1 MSSRHILLLSRAV
14 LLSATLALG
23 VAAAAGKGA
32 EVTLN
37 LKDADINT
45 LIATVSE
52 VTGKNFIVDPRVKGK
67 VTVISASP
75 MDAAGVYQTFLA
87 VLQVQGFAA
96 VPAGD
101 AIKVIPDVNAK
112 TEGGGYISSG
122 RGVAQDEYVTH
133 VYQLQ
138 NISATQVVAI
148 TRPLLGQ
155 SGHMAAYAPNNTLIL
170 SDRAANIARLER
182 LIAQMDTGND
192 RDLDVIKLENAAAAD
207 VVRILTTLAQQAK
220 QADPNVQ
227 QAVAIADER
236 SNAVLLGGDKND
248 RARLAEIVHR
258 LDQPTG
264 NAGDTQVIYLRYA
277 SAESLA
283 PILSGYAQQVSRPS
297 TSSSRS
303 GAAGAAAA
311 APVAA
316 PVSSS
321 AGASGTGADG
331 VRVLS
336 DKDTNSLV
344 ITAPPKAMQQIRN
357 VIAQLDIRRPQVLLE
372 AIVAEVSEN
381 KSSELGL
388 DVVAYDPNYIAT
400 AVINNQSTISAI
412 QTAGQAL
419 GGLGSS
425 SGSSSTTSAAIAAGA
440 SLLTQGVTGVFGSYN
455 QNTNALFGLLVKAL
469 ASDGN
474 TNILSKPTLTTLDN
488 EEAKF
493 SVGQEVP
500 FQTGSFSNTG
510 SATNGAVNPFQTID
524 RKDVGLKLGITPTLN
539 DGTLIKLKIDF
550 ENSNIAS
557 GTAGGSN
564 LITNKRTLTNVVTV
578 ESGQILM
585 LSGLVDNQTTDTV
598 SKVPL
603 LGDIPILGALFKS
616 RSVTRTK
623 TNLVIFIHPVKL
635 SKADD
640 GDFYTR
646 RKYDELRVDQING
659 AKGPL
664 PLIGGSRP
672 VLQPY
677 DEYLRQANAPTPAP
691 VAPSPTVPPLP
702 TSGVAP
708 TLPAPAPLTPE
719 EAGTQAAPA
728 DGPTKKP

>member
-1 MSSRHILLLSRAV
+1 MIVRATRR
-14 LLSATLALG
+14 LPFAALAFATTLAFG
-23 VAAAAGKGA
+23 ADVWAADKGA

-67 VTVISASP
+67 VTVISSSP

-87 VLQVQGFAA
+87 VLQVQGFVA

-101 AIKVIPDVNAK
+101 AIKVIPESNAR
-112 TEGGGYISSG
+112 TEGGTLISGG
-122 RGVAQDEYVTH
+122 RGDALDEFVTH
-133 VYQLQ
+133 VSTLQ
-138 NISATQVVAI
+138 NISAVQVVAMI
-148 TRPLLGQ
+148 RPLVSQ
-155 SGHMAAYAPNNTLIL
+155 AGHMAAYAPNNTLII
-170 SDRAANIARLER
+170 SDRAGNVARIER
-182 LIAQMDTGND
+182 LIAQMDQTSD

-220 QADPNVQ
+220 QADPNAQ
-227 QAVAIADER
+227 QAAVIADER
-236 SNAVLLGGDKND
+236 SNSVLLGGDKAD

-258 LDQPTG
+258 LDQPNG
-264 NAGDTQVIYLRYA
+264 NSGDTQVIYLHYA

-297 TSSSRS
+297 SSSSSSRGGS
-303 GAAGAAAA
+303 SAAA
-311 APVAA
+311 APIPV
-316 PVSSS
+316 PVSSGS
-321 AGASGTGADG
+321 PGASGGTSADG

-357 VIAQLDIRRPQVLLE
+357 VIAQLDIRRSQVLLE

-412 QTAGQAL
+412 QSAGQAL
-419 GGLGSS
+419 SGIGSTT
-425 SGSSSTTSAAIAAGA
+425 GTTSTTSAAIAAGA
-440 SLLTQGVTGVFGSYN
+440 SLLGQGVTSVFGTYN
-455 QNTNALFGLLVKAL
+455 PNTGSLFGLLVKAL

-510 SATNGAVNPFQTID
+510 TVSNGAVNPFQTID
-524 RKDVGLKLGITPTLN
+524 RKDVGLKLGITPQLN

-603 LGDIPILGALFKS
+603 LGDIPVLGALFKS

-623 TNLVIFIHPVKL
+623 TNLMIFIHPVKL
-635 SKADD
+635 TKADD

-646 RKYDELRVDQING
+646 RKYEELRLDQING
-659 AKGPL
+659 AKGPM

-677 DEYLRQANAPTPAP
+677 DQYLKQANAPTPA
-691 VAPSPTVPPLP
+691 APASGASPTVPPLTP
-702 TSGVAP
+702 
-708 TLPAPAPLTPE
+708 PAQTPQ
-719 EAGTQAAPA
+719 TPSSS
-728 DGPTKKP
+728 DGAQKP

>member
-1 MSSRHILLLSRAV
+1 MISRSIRRTPLVALALA
-14 LLSATLALG
+14 ATLALG
-23 VAAAAGKGA
+23 AAARAAGKGA

-37 LKDADINT
+37 LKDAEIST

-67 VTVISASP
+67 VTVISSSP

-87 VLQVQGFAA
+87 VLQVQGFVA

-101 AIKVIPDVNAK
+101 AIKVIPESNAR
-112 TEGGGYISSG
+112 TEGGTLISGG
-122 RGVAQDEYVTH
+122 RGNPLDEFVTH
-133 VYQLQ
+133 VSTMQ
-138 NISATQVVAI
+138 NISATQVVAML
-148 TRPLLGQ
+148 RPLVSQ
-155 SGHMAAYAPNNTLIL
+155 AGHMAAYAPNNTLII
-170 SDRAANIARLER
+170 SDRAGNVARIER
-182 LIAQMDTGND
+182 LIAQMDTSSD
-192 RDLDVIKLENAAAAD
+192 RELDVIKLENAAAAD

-220 QADPNVQ
+220 QADPNAQ
-227 QAVAIADER
+227 QAAVIADER
-236 SNAVLLGGDKND
+236 SNSVLLGGDKTD

-264 NAGDTQVIYLRYA
+264 NAGDTQVIYLRFA
-277 SAESLA
+277 SAENLA
-283 PILSGYAQQVSRPS
+283 PILAGYAQQVSRPS
-297 TSSSRS
+297 SSSSSSGRS
-303 GAAGAAAA
+303 GSGAAAA
-311 APVAA
+311 AVPVSA
-316 PVSSS
+316 PVSSAS
-321 AGASGTGADG
+321 VGAGGTSADG

-412 QTAGQAL
+412 QTAAQSL
-419 GGLGSS
+419 GGLGTSTTGTTS
-425 SGSSSTTSAAIAAGA
+425 SGSTTTAAIAAGA
-440 SLLTQGVTGVFGSYN
+440 SLLSQGVTGVFGSYN
-455 QNTNALFGLLVKAL
+455 QNTGALFGLLVKAL

-474 TNILSKPTLTTLDN
+474 TNILSRPTLTTLDN

-510 SATNGAVNPFQTID
+510 VGSSNGVVNPFQTID
-524 RKDVGLKLGITPTLN
+524 RKDVGLKLGITPQLN

-603 LGDIPILGALFKS
+603 LGDIPVLGALFKS

-635 SKADD
+635 AKADD

-646 RKYDELRVDQING
+646 RKYEELRLDQING

-672 VLQPY
+672 VLIPY
-677 DEYLRQANAPTPAP
+677 DQYLKQANAPVPAPATPAP
-691 VAPSPTVPPLP
+691 NTPPGPPAGPT
-702 TSGVAP
+702 
-708 TLPAPAPLTPE
+708 
-719 EAGTQAAPA
+719 AGTP
-728 DGPTKKP
+728 PKP

>member
-1 MSSRHILLLSRAV
+1 MTARTRPRFLLAAL
-14 LLSATLALG
+14 TLATTLAALSGLG
-23 VAAAAGKGA
+23 ADALAAGKGA
-32 EVTLN
+32 EITLN
-37 LKDADINT
+37 LKDAEIST

-67 VTVISASP
+67 VTVISSSP
-75 MDAAGVYQTFLA
+75 MDAAGVYETFLA
-87 VLQVQGFAA
+87 VLQVQGFVA

-101 AIKVIPDVNAK
+101 AIKVIPEANAR
-112 TEGGGYISSG
+112 TEGGTHISG
-122 RGVAQDEYVTH
+122 GGGEPLDEFVTH
-133 VYQLQ
+133 VSTLQ
-138 NISATQVVAI
+138 NISANLIVAML
-148 TRPLLGQ
+148 RPLVSQ
-155 SGHMAAYAPNNTLIL
+155 SGHLAAYAPNNTLII
-170 SDRAANIARLER
+170 SDRAGNVARIDR
-182 LIAQMDTGND
+182 LIAQMDQTSD
-192 RDLDVIKLENAAAAD
+192 RDLDVIKLENASAAD

-220 QADPNVQ
+220 QADPNAQ
-227 QAVAIADER
+227 QAAVIADER
-236 SNAVLLGGDKND
+236 SNSVLLGGDKTD

-264 NAGDTQVIYLRYA
+264 NSGDTQVIYLHYA

-297 TSSSRS
+297 SSSSSGRS
-303 GAAGAAAA
+303 GSAA
-311 APVAA
+311 APV
-316 PVSSS
+316 PVSIPTSS
-321 AGASGTGADG
+321 GGSTGGSGADG

-344 ITAPPKAMQQIRN
+344 ITAPPKAMQQIRS
-357 VIAQLDIRRPQVLLE
+357 VIAQLDIRRSQVLLE

-381 KSSELGL
+381 KSSQLGL

-412 QTAGQAL
+412 QSAGQAL

-425 SGSSSTTSAAIAAGA
+425 SGTSSTTGAAIAAGA
-440 SLLTQGVTGVFGSYN
+440 SLLTQGVTGVFGTYN
-455 QNTNALFGLLVKAL
+455 QNTGALFGLLVKAL

-474 TNILSKPTLTTLDN
+474 TNILSKPSLTTLDN

-510 SATNGAVNPFQTID
+510 TATNGAVNPFQTID
-524 RKDVGLKLGITPTLN
+524 RKDVGLKLGITPQLN

-603 LGDIPILGALFKS
+603 LGDIPVLGALFKS

-623 TNLVIFIHPVKL
+623 TNLMIFIHPVKL
-635 SKADD
+635 VKADD
-640 GDFYTR
+640 GDFYTKR
-646 RKYDELRVDQING
+646 RYDELRLDQING
-659 AKGPL
+659 VKGPL

-677 DEYLRQANAPTPAP
+677 DDYVKGANAPVPPRADAP
-691 VAPSPTVPPLP
+691 VITPTIDGLP
-702 TSGVAP
+702 TP
-708 TLPAPAPLTPE
+708 KTPV
-719 EAGTQAAPA
+719 TDTPPA
-728 DGPTKKP
+728 DGVTKP